1 VLARSSEFFSVFM
14 SGDKFVFLLGKLSGC
29 DSISSG
35 LEFWSVKAN
44 GLIGTANR
52 TLESDQ
58 QFSWAHAYE
67 RRMRRFNLVV
77 VSVALVAI
85 TWLSIVLWHFLK

>member
-1 VLARSSEFFSVFM
+1 M
-14 SGDKFVFLLGKLSGC
+14 SGDKFVFLSGKISAC

-35 LEFWSVKAN
+35 LNFWPVKAN
-44 GLIGTANR
+44 GLVGTANR

-58 QFSWAHAYE
+58 QLSWAHAYE

-77 VSVALVAI
+77 VSVAFVAI
-85 TWLSIVLWHFLK
+85 TWLSFVLWLFLK